1 LVPKNRGKATLGEID
16 MYMDAEARGAGVE
29 DVARRLERHPIVKA
43 RITRLLDLIENAGGD
58 LRRADDA
65 ERRAIDELR
74 SMGQELL
81 HDWGQRLSDEEA
93 QRLDQ
98 DVAFVRQVKKTSLA
112 QHLR

>member
-1 LVPKNRGKATLGEID
+1 
-16 MYMDAEARGAGVE
+16 MHMDADAGCIRAE
-29 DVARRLERHPIVKA
+29 EVAQRLERHPIVKA
-43 RITRLLDLIENAGGD
+43 RITKLLDLIENAGGD

-81 HDWGQRLSDEEA
+81 HGWGQRLADEEA
-93 QRLDQ
+93 QRLDR
-98 DVAFVRQVKKTSLA
+98 DVAVVRQVKKTSLA